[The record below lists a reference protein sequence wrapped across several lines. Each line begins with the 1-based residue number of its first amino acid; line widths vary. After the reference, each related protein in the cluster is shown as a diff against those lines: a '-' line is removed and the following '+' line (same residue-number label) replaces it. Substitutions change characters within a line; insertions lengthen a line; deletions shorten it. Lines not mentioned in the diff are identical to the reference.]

1 MMTNIGNDDNDG
13 NDGND
18 DNDLGAAGGGGE
30 DDALPRGDAHQGD
43 GTAPG
48 HCSHI
53 LVLKSPHTT
62 NLIIYIAPHSISVK
76 LFKASSKS

>member
-1 MMTNIGNDDNDG
+1 MILVPREEEEKMMTNI
-13 NDGND
+13 GND

-30 DDALPRGDAHQGD
+30 DDAVPRGDAHQGD

-53 LVLKSPHTT
+53 LVLKSPHPQP
-62 NLIIYIAPHSISVK
+62 I
-76 LFKASSKS
+76 

>member
-1 MMTNIGNDDNDG
+1 MMTNIGNDDNDGNDG

-18 DNDLGAAGGGGE
+18 DNDLGAAGGGGGE
-30 DDALPRGDAHQGD
+30 DDAVPRGDAHQGD

-53 LVLKSPHTT
+53 LVLKSPHPQP
-62 NLIIYIAPHSISVK
+62 I
-76 LFKASSKS
+76 

>member
-1 MMTNIGNDDNDG
+1 MILVPREEEEKMMTNIGNDD
-13 NDGND
+13 ND

-30 DDALPRGDAHQGD
+30 DDAVPRGDADQGD

-53 LVLKSPHTT
+53 LVLKSPHPQPIWLDILL
-62 NLIIYIAPHSISVK
+62 LIP
-76 LFKASSKS
+76 FR

>member
-1 MMTNIGNDDNDG
+1 MMTNI
-13 NDGND
+13 GND

-30 DDALPRGDAHQGD
+30 DDAVPRGDADQGD

-53 LVLKSPHTT
+53 LVLKSPHPQP
-62 NLIIYIAPHSISVK
+62 I
-76 LFKASSKS
+76 

>member
-1 MMTNIGNDDNDG
+1 MMTNI
-13 NDGND
+13 GND

-30 DDALPRGDAHQGD
+30 DDAVPRGDAHQGD

-76 LFKASSKS
+76 LFKANSKS